1 MLSLII
7 SDNILVIC
15 KGGRRR
21 ERRSAALEYFIIFF
35 TASLKQPSKLINQL
49 LMYARSQDTL
59 AVWQEEPDMRTCAA
73 KCHGQVPEAWGQHQL
88 GGGDW
93 ESCGDGNSCRSRA
106 QCKWCHQAELFLS
119 LLPSAWRFCTIL
131 ILVGIFFF
139 FPFLFLGIRS
149 QRPLDALI
157 KCK

>member
-35 TASLKQPSKLINQL
+35 FTASLKQPSKLINQF
-49 LMYARSQDTL
+49 LMYARSQDVL

-93 ESCGDGNSCRSRA
+93 ESCGDGNRCRSWA
-106 QCKWCHQAELFLS
+106 QCKWCHQAALFLS

-139 FPFLFLGIRS
+139 SLFIPGH
-149 QRPLDALI
+149 PLPKASGCFN
-157 KCK
+157 KV